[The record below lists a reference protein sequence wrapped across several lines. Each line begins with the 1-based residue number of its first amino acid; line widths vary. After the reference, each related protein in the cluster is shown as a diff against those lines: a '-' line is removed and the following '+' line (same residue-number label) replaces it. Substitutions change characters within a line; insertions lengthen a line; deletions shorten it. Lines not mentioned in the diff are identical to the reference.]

1 MAAMSSMST
10 EELERAFKAHSRE
23 MRVFLY
29 RQLQSSETAADLTQ
43 ETWLRML
50 RQRPSTP
57 VANLRAFIFRIGRNL
72 AIDHVRSRMS
82 RERHDEGLAYL
93 YEVTGESPELI
104 DSVAASQELE
114 VLNAALQRMG
124 EPEQSIFLKCRLQGI
139 PHKEVARELGM
150 SLSSVEKHLASALD
164 FLRRSLQR

>member
-1 MAAMSSMST
+1 MSSMST

-23 MRVFLY
+23 LRVFLY
-29 RQLQSSETAADLTQ
+29 RQLHSTETAADLTQ

-50 RQRPSTP
+50 RQRPRTP
-57 VANLRAFIFRIGRNL
+57 VENLRAFIFRIGRNL
-72 AIDHVRSRMS
+72 AIDHLRSRAS
-82 RERHDEGLAYL
+82 REHHDQGLAYL

-104 DSVAASQELE
+104 DTVAAQQELE
-114 VLNAALQRMG
+114 ALDAALKRMG
-124 EPEQSIFLKCRLQGI
+124 EPEQTLFLKCRLQGM
-139 PHKEVARELGM
+139 PHKDVARELGM

>member
-1 MAAMSSMST
+1 MSSMST

-23 MRVFLY
+23 LRVFLY
-29 RQLQSSETAADLTQ
+29 RQLHSTETAADLTQ

-50 RQRPSTP
+50 RQRPRTP
-57 VANLRAFIFRIGRNL
+57 VENLRAFIFRIARNL
-72 AIDHVRSRMS
+72 AIDHVRSRAS
-82 RERHDEGLAYL
+82 RERHDQGLAYL
-93 YEVTGESPELI
+93 YEVTGETPELI
-104 DSVAASQELE
+104 DTVAASQELE
-114 VLNAALQRMG
+114 TLDAALKRMG

-139 PHKEVARELGM
+139 AQKDVARELGM

>member
-1 MAAMSSMST
+1 MSSMST

-23 MRVFLY
+23 LRVFLY
-29 RQLQSSETAADLTQ
+29 RQLHSTETAADLTQ

-50 RQRPSTP
+50 RQRPRTP
-57 VANLRAFIFRIGRNL
+57 VENLRAFIFRIGRNL
-72 AIDHVRSRMS
+72 AIDHLRSRAS
-82 RERHDEGLAYL
+82 RERHDEGLTYL

-104 DSVAASQELE
+104 DTVAARQELE
-114 VLNAALQRMG
+114 ALDAALKRMA
-124 EPEQSIFLKCRLQGI
+124 EPEQTIFLKCRLQGT
-139 PHKEVARELGM
+139 PHKDVARELGM